1 MIAAAA
7 LERDGIAFAR
17 PSHSSSLVDRVI
29 QTSGDS
35 AYGHHALAA
44 LWRDAGLPEAAL
56 DYAALDEAPPLLASS
71 FAVDAAARAAIGA
84 AALAAAELFFQRGG
98 VRQCVSVGATAAA
111 AAFHSERLLRIAGRP
126 AADFHDAV
134 GGLYR
139 TGDGGWVRLH
149 TAFPHHRE
157 GLLRLLACPPEREAV
172 AAALARRGAEAFET
186 EATEAGLCVAA
197 LRRFSLWDALAH
209 GQAVAARPVRITRI
223 GPAPA
228 RPLPAAERPLAG
240 VRVLDLTRVIAGPV
254 CGRALASHGADV
266 LLITAPHLP
275 AIAPLVVDTGPGKR
289 AAFLD
294 LRQGADRGRLAALL
308 AEADIL
314 VQGYRPGALAAL
326 GFGPAEAARVRPG
339 IVAVSLS
346 AYGEE
351 GPWHDRRGFDSLV
364 QTATGFNA
372 AEAEAASESKP
383 RPLPVQAL
391 DHASGYLMA
400 FGALAALHRRATEG
414 GSWDVRVSL
423 AATARWLRG
432 LGRAPDGFARPAPAA
447 EAFADCMVAMQSPF
461 GALELVRPPAAMA
474 LTPARWDRPPV
485 PLGTHPPSWA

>member
-1 MIAAAA
+1 MMAAAA
-7 LERDGIAFAR
+7 
-17 PSHSSSLVDRVI
+17 
-29 QTSGDS
+29 
-35 AYGHHALAA
+35 ALAA
-44 LWRDAGLPEAAL
+44 LWRGAGLPEAAL
-56 DYAALDEAPPLLASS
+56 GYAALDEAPPLLASS
-71 FAVDAAARAAIGA
+71 FAVDVAARASIGA

-98 VRQCVSVGATAAA
+98 ARQRVSVAAAAAA
-111 AAFHSERLLRIAGRP
+111 AAFHSERLLRVAGRP

-157 GLLRLLACPPEREAV
+157 GLLRLLACSPERAAV
-172 AAALARRGAEAFET
+172 AAALARRAAETFEA

-197 LRRFSLWDALAH
+197 LRRFSVWDSLAQ
-209 GQAVAARPVRITRI
+209 GRAVAAQPVRISRI

-228 RPLPAAERPLAG
+228 RTLPAAARPLAG
-240 VRVLDLTRVIAGPV
+240 LRVLDLTRVIAGPV
-254 CGRALASHGADV
+254 CGRALAAHGADV
-266 LLITAPHLP
+266 LLISGPHLP

-294 LRQGADRGRLAALL
+294 LRGEAGRARLAALL
-308 AEADIL
+308 AEADVL

-326 GFGPAEAARVRPG
+326 GFGAAEAARLSPG
-339 IVAVSLS
+339 IVTVSLS
-346 AYGEE
+346 AYGED
-351 GPWHDRRGFDSLV
+351 GPWGGRRGFDSLV

-372 AEAEAASESKP
+372 AEAEAAGESRP

-400 FGALAALHRRATEG
+400 FGALAALHRRAVEG
-414 GSWDVRVSL
+414 GSWHVRVSL

-432 LGRAPDGFARPAPAA
+432 LPRVPDGFARPAPAA
-447 EAFADCMVAMQSPF
+447 GAFADCMVAMGSPF
-461 GALELVRPPAAMA
+461 GDLDLVRPPAEMA

-485 PLGTHPPSWA
+485 PLGTHPPCWA